1 MNSLSQRHL
10 QEVYLYSL
18 QVRMYAR
25 TAVKWVL
32 VDGRVCRLGTTY
44 NYIVREEV

>member
-1 MNSLSQRHL
+1 
-10 QEVYLYSL
+10 
-18 QVRMYAR
+18 MYAH

-44 NYIVREEV
+44 NYIVREEVYDGLYQVQHDEVPVV